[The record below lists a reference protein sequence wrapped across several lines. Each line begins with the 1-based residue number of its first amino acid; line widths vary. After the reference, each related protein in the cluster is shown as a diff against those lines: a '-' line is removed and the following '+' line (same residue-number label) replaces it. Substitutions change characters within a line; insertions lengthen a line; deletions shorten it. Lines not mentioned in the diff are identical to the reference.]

1 MLPDVKKILY
11 VSDLESGSRPAF
23 RAAVS
28 LCGHYGESQI
38 TYLHVI
44 ESLSGT
50 TRSVLSNMMEKEE
63 MDELLAK
70 GVEQLSQKIQER
82 IERFCEQELEEHE
95 VLSLKNIDAR
105 VEEGTPWRTILTV
118 ADEIDADVIVMGTR
132 KHSSI
137 GQMLLGSTATKT
149 LSHSKRPVL
158 VVPLGIK

>member
-28 LCGHYGESQI
+28 LCGHYSDSQI

-63 MDELLAK
+63 MDELLKK
-70 GVEQLSQKIQER
+70 GVEQLSEKIQER
-82 IERFCEQELEEHE
+82 IERFCADELEEHE

-105 VEEGTPWRTILTV
+105 VEEGTPWKTILKV
-118 ADEIDADVIVMGTR
+118 ADEINADVIVMGTR

>member
-28 LCGHYGESQI
+28 LCGHYAESQI

-63 MDELLAK
+63 IEEMLKK
-70 GVEQLSQKIQER
+70 GIDALSGKIQER

-95 VLSLKNIDAR
+95 VLSLKNITAR
-105 VEEGTPWRTILTV
+105 VEEGTPWKTILKV
-118 ADEIDADVIVMGTR
+118 ADEIEADVIVMGTR

-137 GQMLLGSTATKT
+137 GQLLLGSTATKT